1 MHFYFWVLL
10 FLVALLFSVCS
21 FMCVYFWPVIPT
33 VRSNRGLNISRH
45 GRRYFTTCISINV
58 AGSSGELINLLL
70 LLWSSMIGCWS
81 GVLTSDSIT
90 AGDGS
95 WSEAI
100 DLILRSISLFNRER
114 QIKDYLTNQ
123 WVSKHQF
130 SIKLLMIGNLP

>member
-45 GRRYFTTCISINV
+45 GGRYFTTCISINV

-70 LLWSSMIGCWS
+70 LLWSSMVGCWS
-81 GVLTSDSIT
+81 GV
-90 AGDGS
+90 
-95 WSEAI
+95 
-100 DLILRSISLFNRER
+100 F
-114 QIKDYLTNQ
+114 IKVKDVLQEMIKNFLN
-123 WVSKHQF
+123 F
-130 SIKLLMIGNLP
+130 SQHRKLLWTWYFQNTILIIFYQLCTFFCIFLS